1 MTNTSATNPRANGYR
16 NGLLTAAVALLAVI
30 AMNNLSGAPA
40 GALAADRQTPG
51 ADSAP
56 GFPNAAE
63 QRARMIAAMERLDL
77 RMQKIETRLTSGPL
91 EVRVVEMPEV
101 TSAE

>member
-1 MTNTSATNPRANGYR
+1 MTNTSPATSRANGYR
-16 NGLLTAAVALLAVI
+16 NGLLTAAVALLAVL
-30 AMNNLSGAPA
+30 AMNNLSGVPS
-40 GALAADRQTPG
+40 GALAADRQGP
-51 ADSAP
+51 APEAAP

-63 QRARMIAAMERLDL
+63 QRARMIAAMERLDQ

-91 EVRVVEMPEV
+91 EVRVIEMPEV

>member
-1 MTNTSATNPRANGYR
+1 MTNTSPTTPHANGYR

-30 AMNNLSGAPA
+30 AMNNLSGVPS
-40 GALAADRQTPG
+40 GALAADRQSVAPE
-51 ADSAP
+51 SAP

-63 QRARMIAAMERLDL
+63 QRARMISALEKLDA
-77 RMQKIETRLTSGPL
+77 RMQKIESRLTSGPL
-91 EVRVVEMPEV
+91 DVRVLEMPEV